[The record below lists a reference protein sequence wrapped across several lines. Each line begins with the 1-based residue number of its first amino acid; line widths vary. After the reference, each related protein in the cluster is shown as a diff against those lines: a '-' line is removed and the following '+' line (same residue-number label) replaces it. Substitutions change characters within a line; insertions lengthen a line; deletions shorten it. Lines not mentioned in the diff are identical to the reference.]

1 MIEILTQR
9 KKELQ
14 EMYKRKPDIDTVIRL
29 RENLIMIRRYKRLLE
44 AEVDAAGFR
53 EELGNLVALM
63 AGLESVSTDTQY
75 AGNGTAGIQNETKP
89 TGFFFQM
96 PPHGVGQKTTGEN
109 NLS

>member
-1 MIEILTQR
+1 MIELLTQR

-53 EELGNLVALM
+53 EELGNLVVLM
-63 AGLESVSTDTQY
+63 DGLESV
-75 AGNGTAGIQNETKP
+75 
-89 TGFFFQM
+89 
-96 PPHGVGQKTTGEN
+96 
-109 NLS
+109 

>member
-29 RENLIMIRRYKRLLE
+29 RENLIMIRRYNRLLE

-53 EELGNLVALM
+53 EDLGNLAVLM
-63 AGLESVSTDTQY
+63 SGLEAV
-75 AGNGTAGIQNETKP
+75 
-89 TGFFFQM
+89 
-96 PPHGVGQKTTGEN
+96 
-109 NLS
+109 

>member
-14 EMYKRKPDIDTVIRL
+14 EMYRRQPDIDTVIRL

-53 EELGNLVALM
+53 EELGNLVVLM
-63 AGLESVSTDTQY
+63 TGLEAV
-75 AGNGTAGIQNETKP
+75 
-89 TGFFFQM
+89 
-96 PPHGVGQKTTGEN
+96 
-109 NLS
+109 

>member
-53 EELGNLVALM
+53 DELGNLVVLM
-63 AGLESVSTDTQY
+63 TGLESV
-75 AGNGTAGIQNETKP
+75 
-89 TGFFFQM
+89 
-96 PPHGVGQKTTGEN
+96 GQQV
-109 NLS
+109 